1 MRELPEDGVVVA
13 TMTSMPDCVEQ
24 ELESANVGEGLS
36 SLGVDAKCISVTFES
51 GQGYQ
56 AAFSPTNVNTL
67 LFGRG
72 TGDAATDY
80 KC

>member
-1 MRELPEDGVVVA
+1 
-13 TMTSMPDCVEQ
+13 
-24 ELESANVGEGLS
+24 VGEGLS
-36 SLGVDAKCISVTFES
+36 SLGVDAKYISVTFES

-72 TGDAATDY
+72 TGNAPTDY